1 MASMTVHCA
10 SRVTRVMGIAK
21 KVGVVIQHEP
31 YAVSG
36 RFCSCQFSVDSPV
49 LEIMPGHLGTT
60 LPLECLGPRLR
71 KFPLRSVEFK
81 RYMPIT
87 VKKENPVMRLS
98 TIKDKGGSA
107 EPIIPI
113 RIKISVVVGCNAGK

>member
-1 MASMTVHCA
+1 MAPLTEHCE

-31 YAVSG
+31 HAISG
-36 RFCSCQFSVDSPV
+36 RFCSCQLYVDSPV
-49 LEIMPGHLGTT
+49 LEILPGHLGTT
-60 LPLECLGPRLR
+60 LSLECLGPRLQ

-87 VKKENPVMRLS
+87 VKEENPVMRLS
-98 TIKDKGGSA
+98 TI
-107 EPIIPI
+107 
-113 RIKISVVVGCNAGK
+113 